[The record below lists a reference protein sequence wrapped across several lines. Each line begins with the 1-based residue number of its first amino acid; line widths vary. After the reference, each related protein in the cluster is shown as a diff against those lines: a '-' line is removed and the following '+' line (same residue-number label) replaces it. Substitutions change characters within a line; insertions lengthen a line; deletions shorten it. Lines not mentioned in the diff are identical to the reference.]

1 MREADSLESYLRQPV
16 GTYVSGPTYAVWWR
30 SMRLN
35 GVLLWGRPNEQDI
48 HRMAR
53 AIDAQGVDVQ
63 PHVSLVEAL
72 RLESVDPAAFSAI
85 SKYVFTRRVEYSRL
99 MTRQALLRPPG
110 LVGATV
116 AGFYE
121 VTSPLYAFCVFAD
134 PAPAFDWLGLPQEL
148 PVLAE
153 LDAIYTAS
161 LGVARFVTELRA
173 CLESRITAT
182 TLHDAAA
189 AMGLSPRSL
198 QRKLRDAQTTFQ
210 SEVNQTQ
217 VRVAKSLLLD
227 TDHGLKRIA
236 MDVGCR
242 SLQHFSALFR
252 RHTGTAPGHWR
263 CHHLAYRRSGN
274 GRG

>member
-1 MREADSLESYLRQPV
+1 
-16 GTYVSGPTYAVWWR
+16 
-30 SMRLN
+30 
-35 GVLLWGRPNEQDI
+35 
-48 HRMAR
+48 
-53 AIDAQGVDVQ
+53 
-63 PHVSLVEAL
+63 
-72 RLESVDPAAFSAI
+72 
-85 SKYVFTRRVEYSRL
+85 

-121 VTSPLYAFCVFAD
+121 VKSPLYAFCVFAD